1 MAASKAV
8 VEGALD
14 LVDIGIVMDLLG
26 VTSLAIRAEERFVGV
41 LCCRAFVVTAV
52 SSMSSSTLA
61 LRLDDPL
68 AS

>member
-26 VTSLAIRAEERFVGV
+26 VTSLAIRADERFVNV
-41 LCCRAFVVTAV
+41 SCCRAFVVAAV
-52 SSMSSSTLA
+52 SSMSSSTLVF
-61 LRLDDPL
+61 LLDDPL